1 MAITAEINVKNQDV
15 LGSLREFF
23 QSILKLEEIS
33 AILVPQQLPMKKM
46 IMPTLVN
53 DPEHLSGMDPLAPA
67 FPMNAAKLVSRL
79 TRKPSGGRVAAVMRP
94 CEIRAF
100 YELVKL
106 NQGTTDDL
114 VIIGMDCLGAYKNTD
129 YFRFVSEVGEDA
141 KASTVTFY
149 QHALEGKTE
158 IVGGIDLSPA
168 CKACEFPVPNG
179 ADILIG
185 LFGMDVKD
193 RLLIQSQTSPGEA
206 LIGRL
211 DLPITNEPRSRK
223 QTVDSVISQRTTYRD
238 SMFAETKAATDSME
252 KLTRY
257 LATCINCYNCRVA
270 CPVCYCKECVFVTD
284 VFNHEPSQYL
294 QWASRKGVIKMP
306 TDTTFYHLTRLA
318 HISTACVGCGQCSN
332 ACPNDI
338 PVMELFRTVADATQ
352 KAFEYQAGRSLE
364 EKPPL
369 SVFREDEFEDVVGV
383 FAVGV

>member
-1 MAITAEINVKNQDV
+1 MAITAEIKVKDQDV

-23 QSILKLEEIS
+23 QSILKLEEIN

-53 DPEHLSGMDPLAPA
+53 DPQHLKGLDPLAPA
-67 FPMNAAKLVSRL
+67 FTMNAAKLVSRL
-79 TRKPSGGRVAAVMRP
+79 TRKPSGGRVVAVMRP

-114 VIIGMDCLGAYKNTD
+114 IIIGMDCLGAYENTD
-129 YFRFVSEVGEDA
+129 YFRFVSEMGEDA
-141 KASTVTFY
+141 KDSTVTFY
-149 QHALEGKTE
+149 QQALEGKTE
-158 IVGGIDLSPA
+158 VVAGIDLSPA
-168 CKACEFPVPNG
+168 CKACEFPIPNG

-185 LFGMDVKD
+185 LFGMDVND

-206 LIGRL
+206 LIGSL
-211 DLPITNEPRSRK
+211 DLPTADEPPSRK
-223 QTVDSVISQRTTYRD
+223 QTVDSVISQRTAYRD
-238 SMFAETKAATDSME
+238 TMFAETKEATDSME
-252 KLTRY
+252 KLTNY
-257 LATCINCYNCRVA
+257 LANCINCYNCRVA

-284 VFNHEPSQYL
+284 VFNHDPSQYL

-332 ACPNDI
+332 ACPNEI
-338 PVMELFRTVADATQ
+338 QVMELFRMVADATQ

-383 FAVGV
+383 STPGV